1 MLSRLRA
8 HSEKKLINCSLVAS
22 ILESQKF
29 LKTLL
34 EVRASALRLF
44 ALSIYEVLQVPSVF
58 RTVDFY
64 TALAKDEDE
73 ICALMQVL
81 LESPDETR
89 AARSLRGEQAKSL
102 MDTLT
107 QARVHLN

>member
-1 MLSRLRA
+1 M
-8 HSEKKLINCSLVAS
+8 
-22 ILESQKF
+22 
-29 LKTLL
+29 
-34 EVRASALRLF
+34 RASALRLF